1 MDISIILNSL
11 LFIIVAFLFGCY
23 IYLLE
28 YSRSHLKLQIKNLQQ
43 KIDLSNIQPTHI
55 ENELFSSDIYKKFKE
70 QSSLNNTHL
79 DKKDWELLEKT
90 ILIYYH
96 NFNEKVGKLTSLNNN
111 EYRISLLLK
120 CKFKP
125 TEISKLICQSKENV
139 TSVRR
144 RLCQKHIDSQTATPQ
159 KWDQFINKI

>member
-1 MDISIILNSL
+1 MDISIFLNSL
-11 LFIIVAFLFGCY
+11 LFIIVAFLFVCY

-28 YSRSHLKLQIKNLQQ
+28 HSRNHLKLQIRKLQQ
-43 KIDLSNIQPTHI
+43 KNDLSYIHPSHV
-55 ENELFSSDIYKKFKE
+55 ENDLFSSDIYKKFKE
-70 QSSLNNTHL
+70 QSSLNYTHL

-90 ILIYYH
+90 ILTYYH
-96 NFNEKVGKLTSLNNN
+96 NFNEKVGKLTSLNSN
-111 EYRISLLLK
+111 EYKISLLLK

>member
-1 MDISIILNSL
+1 MDISIVLNSL
-11 LFIIVAFLFGCY
+11 LFIIVAFQIVCY

-28 YSRSHLKLQIKNLQQ
+28 HSRSHLKLQIRNLQQ
-43 KIDLSNIQPTHI
+43 IIDLSYIRPTYV
-55 ENELFSSDIYKKFKE
+55 ENDLFSSDIYKKFKE
-70 QSSLNNTHL
+70 QSSLNYTHL
-79 DKKDWELLEKT
+79 DKKDWELLEET

-96 NFNEKVGKLTSLNNN
+96 NFNEKVGKQTSLNSN
-111 EYRISLLLK
+111 EYKISLLLK

-144 RLCQKHIDSQTATPQ
+144 RLCQKHIDSKAATPQ

>member
-11 LFIIVAFLFGCY
+11 LFIIVAFLFVCY

-28 YSRSHLKLQIKNLQQ
+28 HSCSKLKLQIRILQQ
-43 KIDLSNIQPTHI
+43 KKDSSNIPPTHT
-55 ENELFSSDIYKKFKE
+55 ENGLFSSDIYKKFKE
-70 QSSLNNTHL
+70 QSSLSYTHL
-79 DKKDWELLEKT
+79 DNKDWELLEKT
-90 ILIYYH
+90 ILTYYH
-96 NFNEKVGKLTSLNNN
+96 DFNEKVGKLTSLNNN
-111 EYRISLLLK
+111 EYKISLLLK

-144 RLCQKHIDSQTATPQ
+144 RLCQKHIDSLSASPQ